1 MTSFRT
7 IVSSILGLGFF
18 ASPFCAQ
25 DFSKYREFHL
35 GTSLPVVAKQVRM
48 KAAEAKTTHE
58 RPALIQ
64 ELEWQALYL
73 DPNRPADSVRHI
85 LFSFYNGELF
95 RLVITYDRDHT
106 EGLLAEDIIEA
117 VSAKYG
123 VATKPSAELIL
134 PSTYLPNDGEKII
147 TERSEKVIARWE
159 DERYSYNLMQPYP
172 TAPFGLVIYA
182 KRLDA
187 LARAAIVEAVQLD
200 KQEAPQ
206 RESER
211 QKNLDAA
218 ARAEQAKARRAN
230 KAPFRP

>member
-1 MTSFRT
+1 MTNIRT
-7 IVSSILGLGFF
+7 IVISMLGVAFS
-18 ASPFCAQ
+18 ASLLYAQ
-25 DFSKYREFHL
+25 DLSTYREFQL

-48 KAAEAKTTHE
+48 KLTEAKTTHQ

-73 DPNRPADSVRHI
+73 DTKQPADSVRNL

-95 RLVITYDRDHT
+95 RLVVTYDRDNT
-106 EGLLAEDIIEA
+106 EGMLAEDFIEA
-117 VSAKYG
+117 MSAKYG
-123 VATKPSAELIL
+123 VATKPVTELIL

-159 DERYSYNLMQPYP
+159 DAQFSYNLFQPYS

-187 LARAAIVEAVQLD
+187 LARAAIVEAVRLD
-200 KQEAPQ
+200 TQEAPQ

-211 QKNLDAA
+211 KKKNEAA
-218 ARAEQAKARRAN
+218 TRAEQAKVRRAN
-230 KAPFRP
+230 KVPFRP